1 MVIPV
6 DVCIATFR
14 RPHLLERLLTSL
26 TAQRLEGIA
35 MRIIVIDNDID
46 GSARAVAAGVY
57 PLAGA
62 GAAPDIVYDIEPE
75 QSIAL
80 ARNRAMWHVRAA
92 CFAFV
97 DDDQTVSQYWLASLL
112 HCMCEFRCDVV
123 FGPVVSELPA
133 DAPSWALPCFAK
145 QLHGTGDVVQ
155 YGGSGNVLIRTR
167 AVTAMRFDPAFGLTG
182 GEDTDFFHRLH
193 QVGVRMVWCE
203 EARATEPVSPARLT
217 LASLRRRGFRDGQ
230 NYARIFVKPTSPWRK
245 LGWSIGKLA
254 QLGGGLL
261 LAPVMR
267 CVSYRRYVALTV
279 RLAAATGQLATLV
292 SDGYL
297 EEYRVTGKR

>member
-1 MVIPV
+1 MRVPV

-14 RPHLLERLLTSL
+14 RPHLLARLLTSL
-26 TAQRLEGIA
+26 AAQRLEGIA
-35 MRIIVIDNDID
+35 MRIIVVDNDRD

-62 GAAPDIVYDIEPE
+62 GVAPEIVYDIEPR

-80 ARNRAMWHVRAA
+80 ARNRAMQHVRAA

-112 HCMCEFRCDVV
+112 HCMCRFQCDVV

-133 DAPSWALPCFAK
+133 DAPAWALTCFAK
-145 QLHGTGDVVQ
+145 PRHGTGDVMQ

-167 AVTAMRFDPAFGLTG
+167 AVAGMRFDPAFGLTG
-182 GEDTDFFHRLH
+182 GEDTDFFYRLH
-193 QVGVRMVWCE
+193 LAGVRMVWCE
-203 EARATEPVSPARLT
+203 EASATEPVAPARLT

-230 NYARIFVKPTSPWRK
+230 NYARIFVKPAPVLRK
-245 LGWSIGKLA
+245 AGWLLGKLA

-261 LAPVMR
+261 LAPLVL

-279 RLAAATGQLATLV
+279 RLAAATGQLTTLF

-297 EEYRVTGKR
+297 EEYRASGNG